1 MKIRSR
7 PFYILA
13 FMATFSVCGFGAE
26 DKPANII
33 LILTDNLN
41 PDLLGPYGNTEIRT
55 PNLDRMAQG
64 GLTFDRAFSVSG
76 VCSPT
81 RATLLTGL
89 LPSQTGVH
97 NALPSVFSVENW
109 SAIEEFRNLPQT
121 LSDAGYATG
130 LIGKYHLGQPDHA
143 QLGFDEWVT
152 FPSGHTNSFYGA
164 TIIDNE
170 QSYWEEDTHLT
181 DFWTAKAEEFIRQNA
196 GRTQPFFLFLSYNG
210 PYNIAPV
217 VLNPPNNRHVPYY
230 EKHVPGTPQEPLHPF
245 IKNLVID
252 AILDNREA
260 LKGWRI
266 DEETGGREGRKLVW
280 SDLAW
285 QVAESLNNRTA
296 MINVGSE
303 VSMVDDGVGRI
314 LATLE
319 ESGLTEETLVIFSS
333 DQGAAYGQHGLWGNS
348 SQAKPVVAYDENMQI
363 PFIARHPGKI
373 TPGRRANE
381 MISLYDVLPTL
392 LDYTGLDNLSVSNTP
407 GTSFHDV
414 LIGNQVEWKNEVFF
428 EYILTRAIRTP
439 EWKYV
444 KRFLRTPDELYHL
457 TEDPDENRNL
467 ITDMNYGDTIAGL
480 DKRLSDFFDA
490 YADPEYNVWKGG
502 TAKAVLMYGG
512 RNEPFE
518 EHFPGW
524 KKPFV
529 KKADSIFRD

>member
-1 MKIRSR
+1 MKIRSCSL
-7 PFYILA
+7 YILA
-13 FMATFSVCGFGAE
+13 FIVTFSVSGFGME
-26 DKPANII
+26 EKPPNII
-33 LILTDNLN
+33 LLLTDNLN

-55 PNLDRMAQG
+55 PNLDKMAQD

-76 VCSPT
+76 VCSPA

-97 NALPSVFSVENW
+97 NALPSSFTVDGW

-130 LIGKYHLGQPDHA
+130 LIGKYHLGQPDNP

-164 TIIDNE
+164 TIIDNG

-181 DFWTAKAEEFIRQNA
+181 DFWTAKAEEFIRKKA
-196 GRTQPFFLFLSYNG
+196 GRTKPFFLFLSYNG
-210 PYNIAPV
+210 PYNLAPV

-230 EKHVPGTPQEPLHPF
+230 EKHVPGTPQEPMHPF
-245 IKNLVID
+245 LKNLITD

-266 DEETGGREGRKLVW
+266 DEGTGGRKGRKLVW
-280 SDLAW
+280 ADLTW
-285 QVAESLNNRTA
+285 QVAESLNNKTA

-319 ESGLTEETLVIFSS
+319 ELGLTEETLVIFSS

-348 SQAKPVVAYDENMQI
+348 SQARPVVAYDENMHI
-363 PFIARHPGKI
+363 PFIARHPGEI
-373 TPGRRANE
+373 EAGRRVDD

-392 LDYTGLDNLSVSNTP
+392 LDYTGLDNLPVRNSP

-414 LIGNQVEWKNEVFF
+414 LLGNEVEWKNEVFF

-457 TEDPDENRNL
+457 AVDPDENRNL
-467 ITDMNYGDTIAGL
+467 ASDPDYKETVAVL
-480 DKRLSDFFDA
+480 DRRLTGFFET
-490 YADPEYNVWKGG
+490 YAAPEYNVWEGG
-502 TAKAVLMYGG
+502 TAKAALMYGD

-529 KKADSIFRD
+529 KKADSVFRD

>member
-1 MKIRSR
+1 MKIHSCS
-7 PFYILA
+7 FYILT
-13 FMATFSVCGFGAE
+13 FIVTFSVCGFSAE
-26 DKPANII
+26 EKPPNII

-41 PDLLGPYGNTEIRT
+41 PDLLGPYGNTDIRT
-55 PNLDRMAQG
+55 PNLDRMAQD
-64 GLTFDRAFSVSG
+64 GLTFERAFSVSG
-76 VCSPT
+76 VCSPA
-81 RATLLTGL
+81 RATLFTGL

-97 NALPSVFSVENW
+97 NALPSSFEVENW
-109 SAIEEFRNLPQT
+109 AAIEEFRNLPQT

-130 LIGKYHLGQPDHA
+130 LIGKYHLGQPDKS

-181 DFWTAKAEEFIRQNA
+181 DFWTAKAEEFMRKSA
-196 GRTQPFFLFLSYNG
+196 MGTQPFFLFLSYNG
-210 PYNIAPV
+210 PYNLAPV

-230 EKHVPGTPQEPLHPF
+230 ETHVPGAPQEPLHPF
-245 IKNLVID
+245 LKNLITD

-266 DEETGGREGRKLVW
+266 DEGTGGREGKKLVW
-280 SDLAW
+280 ADLTW
-285 QVAESLNNRTA
+285 QVAESLNNKTA

-314 LATLE
+314 LGTLE
-319 ESGLTEETLVIFSS
+319 ELGLTEETLVIFSS

-348 SQAKPVVAYDENMQI
+348 SQARPVVAYDENMHI

-373 TPGRRANE
+373 EAGSRVDD

-392 LDYTGLDNLSVSNTP
+392 LDYTGLDNLPVRNTP
-407 GTSFHDV
+407 GASFHDV
-414 LIGNQVEWKNEVFF
+414 LLGNEVEWKNEVYF

-457 TEDPDENRNL
+457 TVDPDENRNL
-467 ITDMNYGDTIAGL
+467 ASDPDYKDTVAAL
-480 DKRLSDFFDA
+480 DRRLTGFFEA

-502 TAKAVLMYGG
+502 TAKATLMYGDK
-512 RNEPFE
+512 NEPFE
-518 EHFPGW
+518 QHFPGW